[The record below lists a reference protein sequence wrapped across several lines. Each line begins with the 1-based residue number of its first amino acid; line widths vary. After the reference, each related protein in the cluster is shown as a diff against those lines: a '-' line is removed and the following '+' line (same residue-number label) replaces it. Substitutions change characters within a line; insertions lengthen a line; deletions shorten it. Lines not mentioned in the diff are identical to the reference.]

1 MVGFIVRLFI
11 SFLLTPQLL
20 WGAVLVDEIS
30 LTSKETF
37 SLSEFCQE
45 MVTHPT
51 PLIEVKS
58 ISTVDCMGKKVSVSD
73 FCQKKM
79 ATDPYYLRGY
89 AKKDHVECLSGK
101 KVIFKYGCRK
111 TDHLCA
117 SEAKTSCE
125 NLRAKIAYRLDIVHS
140 SIIPK
145 ESGKQLNC
153 YFESLPL
160 KSIKQ

>member
-11 SFLLTPQLL
+11 SFILTPQFL
-20 WGAVLVDEIS
+20 WGAVLVDDIS
-30 LTSKETF
+30 ITSKEIFT
-37 SLSEFCQE
+37 LKEFCQE

-58 ISTVDCMGKKVSVSD
+58 ITTVDCMGKKVSVSD

-79 ATDPYYLRGY
+79 VTDPYYLRGY
-89 AKKDHVECLSGK
+89 ALKDHVECLSGK

-111 TDHLCA
+111 SDQLCA
-117 SEAKTSCE
+117 GEARASCE
-125 NLRAKIAYRLDIVHS
+125 NLRQKIAYRLDLVHS

-153 YFESLPL
+153 FYESLPL
-160 KSIKQ
+160 AKMKP